1 LVPLGRELSDRRLA
15 NNTFL
20 IAAHSD
26 GKGRADHMVD
36 LCLYLIRSFG
46 IGPES
51 LVAKGMGAKHLK
63 NARDPL
69 AVARRG
75 TKAPLTSEMRR

>member
-1 LVPLGRELSDRRLA
+1 MPLGRELSDRRLA

-63 NARDPL
+63 TPETRSL
-69 AVARRG
+69 SQGVGRKHR
-75 TKAPLTSEMRR
+75 